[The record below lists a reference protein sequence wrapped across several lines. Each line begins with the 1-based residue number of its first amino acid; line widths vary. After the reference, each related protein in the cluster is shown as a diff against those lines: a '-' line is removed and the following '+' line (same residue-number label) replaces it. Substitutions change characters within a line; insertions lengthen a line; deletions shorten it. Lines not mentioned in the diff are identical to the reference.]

1 MSFANLSAFGV
12 IAGLAGLA
20 AVLFALQQLRT
31 RYRDVTVV
39 TTLFWKQVID
49 EAPVRK
55 LRERFR
61 HPLAYALVLA
71 ICSLLWLAFAE
82 PRFQGRDDRTFYILV
97 LDGSAGMAAGDR
109 FETTVARVKEYVSR
123 LPRDRRQVIWSG
135 GEVRP
140 LLSPGEHELLLSKRL
155 ARLAPEAAPSSLERV
170 LRQLSASPRSEA
182 GTSILVFGDAPVRKE
197 VLALLPASMTIRRAL
212 LPAPLLGNSGITA
225 LGVADAA
232 SGAWDKVDVFAQ
244 VQSTGDRRIAP
255 VVSVANS
262 QNGMNFQIDVN
273 GQAVRSG
280 SVTRAGQGFVVHD
293 VPADGGLLTVKV
305 TGADS
310 LALDDRASIRLP
322 NKPLVRVQLSSS
334 LDAVLGPVL
343 NSDPGVTMVE
353 GNADVVIR
361 RAGEVVGA
369 NTPALEFVRAASQSQ
384 AFVLTHPGS
393 LNSGAVFVNAVDDL
407 GLKQIDAMSLARE
420 SGRSIEVSVATG
432 AEWRFSVWEEL
443 LSDHFN
449 FTRSRAFP
457 LFVANAV
464 RWLAGTEAWH
474 PFVAAGQPLVVSGAG
489 ERAPIVNA
497 EGRVIDPL
505 NADFVPPAAGELR
518 YVGRPFRGA
527 KPSGT
532 DVSLSVSLLDPDVTR
547 GTRDESVEMAAL
559 EPVDRVPDS
568 SPATWLLVLALIL
581 LAVEWYYF
589 QMGRM
594 P

>member
-1 MSFANLSAFGV
+1 MNFGNLSAFGV
-12 IAGLAGLA
+12 VAGLAGLA
-20 AVLFALQQLRT
+20 AALFALQQLRT

-82 PRFQGRDDRTFYILV
+82 PRFQGREDQAFHILV

-109 FETTVARVKEYVSR
+109 FEAAIARLKEYVSR
-123 LPRDRRQVIWSG
+123 LPSDRRQVIWSG

-155 ARLAPEAAPSSLERV
+155 ERLSPEAAPSSLERV
-170 LRQLSASPRSEA
+170 VRQLSASPRSEA
-182 GTSILVFGDAPVRKE
+182 GTLILLFGDAPVRKE
-197 VLALLPASMTIRRAL
+197 VLALLPASMTVKRAL
-212 LPAPLLGNSGITA
+212 APAPLWGNSGITA

-232 SGAWDKVDVFAQ
+232 SGAWDKVDVFAEM
-244 VQSTGDRRIAP
+244 QSTGDRRVAP
-255 VVSVANS
+255 VVPVANVHDGL
-262 QNGMNFQIDVN
+262 NVQIDVN
-273 GQAVRSG
+273 GQAVPAD
-280 SVTRAGQGFVVHD
+280 SVIRAGQGFIVHD
-293 VPADGGLLTVKV
+293 VPAEGGLLTVRV
-305 TGADS
+305 SSADS
-310 LALDDRASIRLP
+310 LSLDDRASIRLP
-322 NKPLVRVQLSSS
+322 RKPLVRVQLSPS

-343 NSDPGVTMVE
+343 NSDPGVTLVDA
-353 GNADVVIR
+353 NADVVIR
-361 RAGEVVGA
+361 RAGESVGA
-369 NTPALEFVRAASQSQ
+369 NAPALEFVRAASQPQ
-384 AFVLTHPGS
+384 AFVLTHPDS
-393 LNSGAVFVNAVDDL
+393 LNSHAVFVNAVEDI
-407 GLKQIDAMSLARE
+407 GLKHIDAMSLARE
-420 SGRSIEVSVATG
+420 SGRPIEVSVATSG
-432 AEWRFSVWEEL
+432 QWRFSVWEEL
-443 LSDHFN
+443 LSENFN

-464 RWLAGTEAWH
+464 RWLAGTDAWH
-474 PFVAAGQPLVVSGAG
+474 PFVAAGQPLVTTGAG

-497 EGRVIDPL
+497 VGRVLDPL
-505 NADFVPPAAGELR
+505 NADFVPPVAGELK

-527 KPSGT
+527 ELNA
-532 DVSLSVSLLDPDVTR
+532 SLSVSLLDPDVTR
-547 GTRDESVEMAAL
+547 GARDESVEMAAP
-559 EPVDRVPDS
+559 EPADLVPDS
-568 SPATWLLVLALIL
+568 SPATWLLVLAVIL